1 MLPALG
7 EVLVDPIRAEVQT
20 VRILALERREA
31 DLVSRLEQCMPPVDQ
46 HRADLER
53 VRSELNEAR
62 AIRR

>member
-1 MLPALG
+1 M
-7 EVLVDPIRAEVQT
+7 DPIRGEIQT

-62 AIRR
+62 ATRM